1 MFTPTLPAAEGT
13 STAGPSEVAPALPP
27 LPVKRSKPPASR
39 SMNVVI
45 QQILQSAVADVNS
58 QLSGEQGGGEGEAGE
73 LEEEEDNARE
83 DRDGSGSAYSSRSSE
98 EGEEVYVLF
107 NEDDSAHEDASALCE
122 SPLAGRRWLNTWSVC
137 MAVVFWSHDIHVTL
151 SLHADGFVDSP
162 LYVPAMLPTDQVNP
176 SPIPE
181 APPLPP
187 KRKNQNQ
194 RPLPPL
200 PTGGDDVK
208 ALKSGDS
215 QDPIQ
220 RRVPVCR

>member
-122 SPLAGRRWLNTWSVC
+122 SPLAGRRWCRAGGNVTDGDGIFQCRFLPSPVTKALNTLQVNRISGNTAKCHQV
-137 MAVVFWSHDIHVTL
+137 
-151 SLHADGFVDSP
+151 
-162 LYVPAMLPTDQVNP
+162 LPTSLDTA
-176 SPIPE
+176 S
-181 APPLPP
+181 
-187 KRKNQNQ
+187 
-194 RPLPPL
+194 
-200 PTGGDDVK
+200 K
-208 ALKSGDS
+208 ASRDAA
-215 QDPIQ
+215 
-220 RRVPVCR
+220 